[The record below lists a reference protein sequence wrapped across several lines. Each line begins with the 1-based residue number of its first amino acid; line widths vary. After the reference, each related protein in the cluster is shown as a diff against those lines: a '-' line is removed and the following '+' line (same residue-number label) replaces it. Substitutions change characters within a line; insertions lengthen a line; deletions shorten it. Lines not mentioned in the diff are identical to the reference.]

1 VRVLIATVTAG
12 GGHLQAA
19 AALDEAWTTAYPSD
33 EVKRVDLL
41 DLVPKLQR
49 KFYAE
54 GYVKLIAHAPELYE
68 LFFNKS
74 DNPKRLRELSTLRR
88 RFAEHT
94 NRKFVRLVNQ
104 FKPDVV
110 LCTHFLPLEVLGSLK
125 SRTSAVRAA
134 EGAHHPPYVVC
145 VVTDFEAHALWM
157 EPSVDL
163 YCVAAEE
170 TKARLVARKVD
181 GEGVVVTG
189 IPIGGRFSQ
198 PIDAAIVR
206 RRRGLRDDLPT
217 VLVLGGGFG
226 MGPVAEILE
235 SLDGIERE
243 FQIVVV
249 AGRNADLRREL
260 AAHDRRHPTHV
271 LGFVTNM
278 HEMMAV
284 ADLIVSKPGGLTTAE
299 ALALGKPL
307 FILNPIPGQEAAN
320 SDFLLERG
328 AAAKVNRVEDL
339 PFRLD
344 RLLGSPK
351 LKEMAASAR
360 ALGRPDAAAAVCEA
374 TARARAA
381 TRSRRNPAGPAR

>member
-134 EGAHHPPYVVC
+134 EGAHHHPYIVC

-226 MGPVAEILE
+226 MGPVAEILG
-235 SLDGIERE
+235 SLDSIERE

-260 AAHDRRHPTHV
+260 AAQDRRHPTHV

-360 ALGRPDAAAAVCEA
+360 ALGRPGAAAAVCEA

-381 TRSRRNPAGPAR
+381 TRSRKNPAGPAR

>member
-19 AALDEAWTTAYPSD
+19 AALDEAWTTAHPSD

-68 LFFNKS
+68 LFFNKT

-94 NRKFVRLVNQ
+94 NRKFVRLVDQ

-125 SRTSAVRAA
+125 SRKPAGGAA
-134 EGAHHPPYVVC
+134 EGARHHPYVVC

-157 EPSVDL
+157 EPGVDL

-198 PIDAAIVR
+198 PIDAALVR

-243 FQIVVV
+243 FQVVVV
-249 AGRNADLRREL
+249 AGRNVELRREL

-299 ALALGKPL
+299 ALALGRPL
-307 FILNPIPGQEAAN
+307 FIINPIPGQEAAN

-339 PFRLD
+339 PFRID

-351 LKEMAASAR
+351 LKDMAASAR
-360 ALGRPDAAAAVCEA
+360 ALGRPDAAPAVCKA
-374 TARARAA
+374 VRAA
-381 TRSRRNPAGPAR
+381 CRS

>member
-19 AALDEAWTTAYPSD
+19 AALDEAWTTTYPSD

-41 DLVPKLQR
+41 DLVPKVQR

-68 LFFNKS
+68 LFFNRT

-125 SRTSAVRAA
+125 SRTPATRAA
-134 EGAHHPPYVVC
+134 EGGARHHPYVVC

-157 EPSVDL
+157 EPGVDL

-170 TKARLVARKVD
+170 TKARLVARKVN

-198 PIDAAIVR
+198 PIDAADVR
-206 RRRGLRDDLPT
+206 RRVGLRDDLPT

-226 MGPVAEILE
+226 MGPVAAILE

-243 FQIVVV
+243 FQMVVV

-260 AAHDRRHPTHV
+260 AVHDRRHPTHV

-278 HEMMAV
+278 HELMAV

-339 PFRLD
+339 PFRVD

-374 TARARAA
+374 VRAA
-381 TRSRRNPAGPAR
+381 RRP